1 MKKLSM
7 FAFGV
12 LLFAGVSCNRDEE
25 TTGIDRPLLS
35 VSSEIDQTNELDF
48 NEGIDLTN
56 SQSTFTDRSA
66 EESLN
71 NPCLTITVDNPGIG
85 VFPKTY
91 TLDYGDGCTFNGI
104 TRAGTLTITLTDYF
118 MNAGSVMTIERGDDY
133 FINGRKL
140 EGTITYVNT
149 TTNSEMPQWNRTIA
163 NGGIVTLNGAY
174 YTFSGQRTVK
184 MTAGVNTL
192 ILADNIYEISSGNH
206 TVVNPSNG
214 NTLSMTVVEPLI
226 KKYACPNISQGK
238 LSLQGVV
245 LDGVLDYGDNTCD
258 NQAVYTHSNGATF
271 PVTLF

>member
-12 LLFAGVSCNRDEE
+12 LLIAGISCNREEE
-25 TTGIDRPLLS
+25 TTGIDQSLLFA
-35 VSSEIDQTNELDF
+35 SSEVDQTNELDF
-48 NEGIDLTN
+48 NEGIDLTT
-56 SQSTFTDRSA
+56 SQSTFTDRSV
-66 EESLN
+66 EESMN

-104 TRAGTLTITLTDYF
+104 TRRGTLTITLTDYF

-163 NGGIVTLNGAY
+163 DGGIVTLNGNY
-174 YTFSGQRTVK
+174 FNFSGQRTVK

-192 ILADNIYEISSGNH
+192 ILADNVYEISAGTH
-206 TVVNPSNG
+206 AVVNPSNG
-214 NTLSMTVVEPLI
+214 NTLNMVVVEPLI

-258 NQAVYTHSNGATF
+258 NQAVYTHSNGVDY

>member
-1 MKKLSM
+1 MKKVTIL
-7 FAFGV
+7 AFGV
-12 LLFAGVSCNRDEE
+12 LLLASVSCSREE
-25 TTGIDRPLLS
+25 RTGVDQQLLS
-35 VSSEIDQTNELDF
+35 ASSEIDQTNEIDF
-48 NEGIDLTN
+48 KEGIDLTT
-56 SQSTFTDRSA
+56 SQSTYENRPA
-66 EESLN
+66 EPTAANE
-71 NPCLTITVDNPGIG
+71 CLTITVDNPGIG

-133 FINGRKL
+133 YLNGRKL
-140 EGTITYVNT
+140 EGTITYLNT
-149 TTNSEMPQWNRTIA
+149 TSDSAVPQWERTIA
-163 NGGIVTLNGAY
+163 DGGIVTLNGNY
-174 YTFSGQRTVK
+174 FTFSGQRTVK

-192 ILADNIYEISSGNH
+192 TLIDNIYEITAGTH

-214 NTLSMTVVEPLI
+214 NTLNMALVEPLI
-226 KKYACPNISQGK
+226 KKYACPHISQGK

-258 NQAVYTHSNGATF
+258 NQAVYTHSNGVDY